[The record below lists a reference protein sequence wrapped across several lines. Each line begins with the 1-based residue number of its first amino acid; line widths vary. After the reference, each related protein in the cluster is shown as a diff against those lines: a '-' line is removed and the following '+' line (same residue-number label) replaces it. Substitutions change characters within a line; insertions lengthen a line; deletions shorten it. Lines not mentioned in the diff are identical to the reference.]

1 MKKVL
6 KKIWNWVKDL
16 YDGLVGSTKKY
27 VPIAIKIVEGIKK
40 VMDTPVD
47 DIALAIVTTAIPG
60 DADDK
65 LVKKVKEFVELNLP
79 KFLVELKIINEI
91 SNYPDLN
98 SQLQGIITELK
109 KLSPTAQAALW
120 HTFASLAI
128 EKLSDGECTWSDS
141 VVLAEWYYNNIYK
154 EKA

>member
-128 EKLSDGECTWSDS
+128 EKLSDGECTWSDA

>member
-60 DADDK
+60 DSDDK

-120 HTFASLAI
+120 HNFASLAI
-128 EKLSDGECTWSDS
+128 EKLSDGECTWSDA
-141 VVLAEWYYNNIYK
+141 VVLAEWYYSNIYK

>member
-1 MKKVL
+1 MKRLLQKV
-6 KKIWNWVKDL
+6 WNWVKDL
-16 YDGLVGSTKKY
+16 YEGLVGTTKKY
-27 VPIAIKIVEGIKK
+27 VPVAIKIVEAIKK
-40 VMDTPVD
+40 VMDSPVD
-47 DIALAIVTTAIPG
+47 DVALAIITMAIPG

-65 LVKKVKEFVELNLP
+65 LVKKVKEFVEDNLP

-120 HTFASLAI
+120 HNFASLCI
-128 EKLSDGECTWSDS
+128 EKLSDGECSWADA
-141 VVLAEWYYNNIYK
+141 VVLSEWYYNNVYK
-154 EKA
+154 VKE